1 MRGKRHQYLFYCLHY
16 RITPAD
22 AGKTDEDHAA
32 AFVWKDHPRGC
43 GENALGASAACRCAG
58 SPPRM
63 RGKLPPL
70 VNIGSTFR
78 ITPADA
84 GKTHVDGGENLYRY
98 KSPPRMRGKP
108 KVCIYMRRRE
118 RITPADAG
126 KTEQIP
132 DKRLLRKDHPR
143 GCGENSSIKS
153 SLRFSLGS
161 PPRMRGKHY
170 FRQEDAMQG
179 RITPAD
185 AGKTCK
191 RGAFERR

>member
-1 MRGKRHQYLFYCLHY
+1 MRGKQ
-16 RITPAD
+16 
-22 AGKTDEDHAA
+22 
-32 AFVWKDHPRGC
+32 
-43 GENALGASAACRCAG
+43 N
-58 SPPRM
+58 
-63 RGKLPPL
+63 LPPE
-70 VNIGSTFR
+70 IDARFR

-161 PPRMRGKHY
+161 PPRMRGKLDRNEY
-170 FRQEDAMQG
+170 KKIYN

-185 AGKTCK
+185 AGKTLLPTGRRNAGQDHP
-191 RGAFERR
+191 RGCGENGNRHKVWDAYEGSPPRMRGKLIGYIIPLSVKKSNI